1 MAVLTLERL
10 LASMGFGSRKDA
22 RGLVRMGL
30 VELASFL
37 VFPKPACCLTGSGAL
52 CLSPDRGVRGMSY

>member
-30 VELASFL
+30 VELDGKVLDDPFMEFKTRPEFSSF
-37 VFPKPACCLTGSGAL
+37 
-52 CLSPDRGVRGMSY
+52 